1 MIDIEFDVFDS
12 VADELRSKYPD
23 IFVTGDLSFSPARFP
38 AVSIVEA
45 GNSVV
50 KDMRTNNIE
59 NAALVMY
66 EVNVYSNK
74 IGYNKLEAKEIMSV
88 VDSVFSS
95 LGFTRVFSNPVQNLE
110 NKNIFRIVARYEAT
124 VDKDLWIYQS

>member
-1 MIDIEFDVFDS
+1 MIDIEFDVFDA
-12 VADELRSKYPD
+12 VADRLREQYPG
-23 IFVTGDLSFSPARFP
+23 IFVTGDVSFSPARFP
-38 AVSIVEA
+38 AVSVVET

-50 KDMRTNNIE
+50 ANMRTSVIE

-74 IGYNKLEAKEIMSV
+74 TGYSKIEAKEILSV
-88 VDSVFSS
+88 VDDVLVG
-95 LGFTRVFSNPVQNLE
+95 LGFTRAYSNPVQNLE
-110 NKNIFRIVARYEAT
+110 DRNVFRIVARYEAT

>member
-1 MIDIEFDVFDS
+1 MIDIEFDIFDA
-12 VADELRSKYPD
+12 VADRLRGQYPG
-23 IFVTGDLSFSPARFP
+23 IFVTGDVSFSPARFP
-38 AVSIVEA
+38 AVSVVET

-50 KDMRTNNIE
+50 ANMRASVIE

-74 IGYNKLEAKEIMSV
+74 TGYSKIEAKEILSV
-88 VDSVFSS
+88 VDDVLVG
-95 LGFTRVFSNPVQNLE
+95 LGFTRVYSNPVQNLE
-110 NKNIFRIVARYEAT
+110 DRNVFRIVARYEAT

>member
-1 MIDIEFDVFDS
+1 MIDIEFDVFDA
-12 VADELRSKYPD
+12 VADRLREQYPG
-23 IFVTGDLSFSPARFP
+23 IFITGDVSFSPARFP
-38 AVSIVEA
+38 AVSVVET

-50 KDMRTNNIE
+50 SNMRTSVIE

-74 IGYNKLEAKEIMSV
+74 TGYSKIEAKEILSA
-88 VDSVFSS
+88 VDEVLVG
-95 LGFTRVFSNPVQNLE
+95 LGLTRVYSSPVQNLE
-110 NKNIFRIVARYEAT
+110 DRNVFRIVARYEAT

>member
-1 MIDIEFDVFDS
+1 MIDIEFDIFDA
-12 VADELRSKYPD
+12 VADRLRAQYPG
-23 IFVTGDLSFSPARFP
+23 IFVTGDVSFSPARFP
-38 AVSIVEA
+38 AVSVVET

-50 KDMRTNNIE
+50 ANMRTRVIE

-74 IGYNKLEAKEIMSV
+74 TGYSKIEAKEILSV
-88 VDSVFSS
+88 VDDVLVG
-95 LGFTRVFSNPVQNLE
+95 LGFTRAYSNPVQNLE
-110 NKNIFRIVARYEAT
+110 DRNVFRIVARYEAT

>member
-1 MIDIEFDVFDS
+1 MIDIEFDIFDA
-12 VADELRSKYPD
+12 VADRLRAQYPG
-23 IFVTGDLSFSPARFP
+23 IFVTGDVSFSPARFP
-38 AVSIVEA
+38 AVSVVET

-50 KDMRTNNIE
+50 ANMRTSVIE

-74 IGYNKLEAKEIMSV
+74 TGYSKIEAKEILSV
-88 VDSVFSS
+88 VDEVLVG
-95 LGFTRVFSNPVQNLE
+95 LGFTRVYSNPVQNME
-110 NKNIFRIVARYEAT
+110 DRNVFRIVARYEAT